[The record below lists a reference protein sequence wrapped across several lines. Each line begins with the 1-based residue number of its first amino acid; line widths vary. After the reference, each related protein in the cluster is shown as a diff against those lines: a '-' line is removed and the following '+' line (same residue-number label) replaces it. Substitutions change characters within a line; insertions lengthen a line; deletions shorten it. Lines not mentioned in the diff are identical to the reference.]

1 MKRNQNFITDLEMN
15 STKNLS
21 KDRGLIN
28 LLFFLTTVLFFL
40 SCASIPKQAP
50 ELSEELGIKI
60 NSIEKSHLILLN
72 NFFSNKRELVDEFIV
87 REWIPIFAKEFFSD
101 QKIQIAWEHIVASN
115 STEDRLKFIVILGPK
130 LQNQIN
136 QKRLEL
142 IKPLD
147 DLEKEIEIQIRGEYD
162 VAKSIN
168 NSLTSFLYSASK
180 VDESRIKYMEML
192 GVTNGKIDEALTKTD
207 DLVSKL
213 VKVGTDVVD
222 KESQI
227 KTYLSKVQEIKD
239 KIINNAK

>member
-1 MKRNQNFITDLEMN
+1 
-15 STKNLS
+15 
-21 KDRGLIN
+21 
-28 LLFFLTTVLFFL
+28 
-40 SCASIPKQAP
+40 
-50 ELSEELGIKI
+50 
-60 NSIEKSHLILLN
+60 
-72 NFFSNKRELVDEFIV
+72 
-87 REWIPIFAKEFFSD
+87 
-101 QKIQIAWEHIVASN
+101 
-115 STEDRLKFIVILGPK
+115 
-130 LQNQIN
+130 
-136 QKRLEL
+136 
-142 IKPLD
+142 
-147 DLEKEIEIQIRGEYD
+147 LEKEIEIQIRGEYD